1 MILPFAKNVASWAHG
16 LAGSKATRGSFGT
29 LALGGT
35 RSGRKCLSATGGGNC
50 DGYQSLVARRGHNV
64 AWPQLMAQDRQ
75 QDIRTDDLA
84 DDVDSRWLTIA
95 ELAES
100 RGISKASAS
109 RLVRRRRWRRMP
121 DNRGAIRVYVP
132 IGEELP
138 QDRCPDDRPD
148 IPADDIPDVRTI
160 VSVKDEVIAGH
171 LAHIDTLKAALTKAE
186 VRAEDLQR
194 ELDRWRMAGWWR
206 RRRLRRAW
214 WRAQKG

>member
-1 MILPFAKNVASWAHG
+1 
-16 LAGSKATRGSFGT
+16 
-29 LALGGT
+29 
-35 RSGRKCLSATGGGNC
+35 
-50 DGYQSLVARRGHNV
+50 
-64 AWPQLMAQDRQ
+64 
-75 QDIRTDDLA
+75 
-84 DDVDSRWLTIA
+84 
-95 ELAES
+95 
-100 RGISKASAS
+100 
-109 RLVRRRRWRRMP
+109 MP

-138 QDRCPDDRPD
+138 QDRCPDRPD